1 MFIGGYISAAGL
13 GLTCPE
19 WPLCPNGLLP
29 NDEFLVE
36 WIHRFVAATTSV
48 LVAVTAVFSW
58 RSPNSNSKIRFT
70 SAFACGLI
78 VVQISLGALV
88 IDTLLHAVL
97 EVTGTS
103 YIFHTT
109 GNHIVYVD
117 LYDLGSDGKTLTYSF
132 NISTQS
138 PFGYIFI
145 ISITIGAIML
155 AIVIGIVYIPKA
167 APKFMRR
174 T

>member
-88 IDTLLHAVL
+88 IDTLLHAA
-97 EVTGTS
+97 S
-103 YIFHTT
+103 
-109 GNHIVYVD
+109 
-117 LYDLGSDGKTLTYSF
+117 
-132 NISTQS
+132 
-138 PFGYIFI
+138 
-145 ISITIGAIML
+145 
-155 AIVIGIVYIPKA
+155 
-167 APKFMRR
+167 R
-174 T
+174 